1 MSQKH
6 YVKKPQP
13 NTILTVTENTELMKF
28 LISQLK
34 NKNRNNIKSL
44 LANKQV
50 FVEGDAIKQFN
61 HPLVPG
67 QLVEVRWNR
76 IPEEKKSQ
84 GITIVFEDDDIV
96 VIDKQAGVLSIAT
109 DKEKSQTAYSMIS
122 THVKS
127 REKGNK
133 IFIVHRLDR
142 DTSGLM
148 MFAKSEKVKTI
159 LQTNWKDIVVER
171 TYLAIVEGQVE
182 KTEGTITSYLRESK
196 AMIVHSS
203 QKPYGQLAVTHYQ
216 LFKSSRDYTMLKV
229 NLETG
234 RKNQIRVHMQ
244 DIGHSV
250 VGDKKYGSK
259 SNPIG
264 RLGLHSWV
272 LAFKHPISE
281 EPLRFETSVPGKFLG
296 LF

>member
-6 YVKKPQP
+6 HVKKLQP
-13 NTILTVTENTELMKF
+13 NIILKVKENTELMKF

-67 QLVEVRWNR
+67 QVIEVRWNR
-76 IPEEKKSQ
+76 IPEEKKYQ

-96 VIDKQAGVLSIAT
+96 VIDKQSGVLSIAT

-182 KTEGTITSYLRESK
+182 KTRRNNYFL
-196 AMIVHSS
+196 
-203 QKPYGQLAVTHYQ
+203 
-216 LFKSSRDYTMLKV
+216 SSR
-229 NLETG
+229 E
-234 RKNQIRVHMQ
+234 
-244 DIGHSV
+244 
-250 VGDKKYGSK
+250 
-259 SNPIG
+259 
-264 RLGLHSWV
+264 
-272 LAFKHPISE
+272 
-281 EPLRFETSVPGKFLG
+281 
-296 LF
+296 